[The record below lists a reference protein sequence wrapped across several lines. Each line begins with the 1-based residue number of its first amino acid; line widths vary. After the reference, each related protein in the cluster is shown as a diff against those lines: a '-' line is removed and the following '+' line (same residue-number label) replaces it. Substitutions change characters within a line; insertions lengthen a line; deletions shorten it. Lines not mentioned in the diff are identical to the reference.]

1 MEHHWD
7 ALRSF
12 RNVDDSL
19 KEQLATDIQT
29 ADITGTEKLMLAYAL
44 KITRD
49 AASIDQAYIDALKA
63 KGMSDDML
71 HDVVQVTSYFAYI
84 NRLADGLGVELEE

>member
-1 MEHHWD
+1 MHHWD

-12 RNVDDSL
+12 RKVEDSL
-19 KEQLATDIQT
+19 KDQLATDIQT
-29 ADITGTEKLMLAYAL
+29 ADIDDTEKLMLTYAL

-49 AASIDQAYIDALKA
+49 AASIDQTYIDGLKER
-63 KGMSDDML
+63 GMSDEML
-71 HDVVQVTSYFAYI
+71 HDIVQVTSYFAYI

>member
-1 MEHHWD
+1 M
-7 ALRSF
+7 RSF

>member
-1 MEHHWD
+1 VEHHWD

>member
-1 MEHHWD
+1 MEHHWG

-29 ADITGTEKLMLAYAL
+29 ADIDDTEKLMLAYAL

-49 AASIDQAYIDALKA
+49 AASIDQAYIDSLKEN
-63 KGMSDDML
+63 GLTDEML
-71 HDVVQVTSYFAYI
+71 HDIVQVTSYFAYI